1 MYVLSA
7 LKFPE
12 YFWSNIPGYLYSMV
26 LQCRQILSYCPQL
39 TTHFH
44 AKVSLLD
51 GLTQYSSYNHG
62 WPENRFIMSIK
73 KNVAI

>member
-1 MYVLSA
+1 MENVRFECIEISRVLLEQHSRLSIFHGFTVSA
-7 LKFPE
+7 NTKL
-12 YFWSNIPGYLYSMV
+12 
-26 LQCRQILSYCPQL
+26 L